1 MRVVSGIDAAG
12 KLLNRRTGFQATD
25 PAVEQSVRAIIE
37 QVRAGGDKI
46 LKELTAKYDGARLDR
61 IEVTAEEIQKAR
73 NAIDP
78 GLLDALE
85 TAAGQITSYHS
96 EQFTAIKSAVDAM
109 GSRQL
114 LRPLDR
120 VGVYAPGG
128 KAFYPSTVL
137 MTAIPAREA
146 GVKEVILATPPGS
159 DGRIPLP
166 TLAAAAIAGVDRVF
180 AVGGAQAVAALAY
193 GTETIPQ
200 VDKICGP
207 GNVYVMTAKKMVFG
221 HVAID
226 GLQGPSEV
234 LIIADETTDP
244 VDCAADILAQAEHDP
259 LAQSVLVTTSHK
271 LAGNVLGE
279 LKLRMRENPRHMII
293 EQSLEQRGII
303 AVVASLEEAVEL
315 ANLYAPEHLCFLA
328 ASAGDYLA
336 SLRHAGC
343 IFIGEKA
350 TVAVGDYVAGPSHAL
365 PTSGTA
371 RFSSPLNIWDF
382 VKITDVVNV
391 DADMIF
397 KYGPAAVTIARAE
410 GLENHARAI
419 EARYRGVSNG

>member
-61 IEVTAEEIQKAR
+61 IEVAAEEIQKAR
-73 NAIDP
+73 NTINP

-85 TAAGQITSYHS
+85 MAAGQITSYHS

-159 DGRIPLP
+159 DGRIPMP

-328 ASAGDYLA
+328 ASAGDYLD

-419 EARYRGVSNG
+419 EARYRGFSNG